1 MFIKLKTAA
10 KPQSS
15 QRSED
20 KTRGHRVFFL
30 FHLLGDYL
38 FSEKRGLFSVNSV
51 VNAFFRTKY
60 AALIMAT
67 MACLAFLAT
76 SAAAEPLCKESLG
89 EYYVNIG
96 IANTGFGTG
105 LDDAFEVVIRRMRPS
120 SEEDLER
127 LKAFNYFEGKDEKG
141 EAYSDGRQYLWQK
154 EGKQYRLFRKVGG
167 RKDVRIDLFVVT
179 FTPANKMKNM
189 MRLMNANRTVYNELG
204 LQSKL
209 QVLGVMGVAFRGR
222 QGNVEFINNLKADPG
237 PDAAARVYV
246 SNADTM
252 LSRYARTAGYEMTAG
267 TAGQI
272 TDTDWNGEPALHNLL
287 SKGDEQ
293 YVLDNIS
300 PFVERQGYAKE
311 MDDLVGTFGDIKVNG
326 LKRSDIKYI
335 FMKCVPN
342 GVSTY
347 GSPRAAFVPLKVI
360 DGTTSYYPVFVF
372 PSAFSST
379 DALNFEIWKTGVE
392 VRWWNG
398 AANLDV
404 NIAEQKRLREALLR
418 YDVPHL
424 MLDYFKSPL
433 SKQKTAE
440 FVVHFSVSSLFKT
453 SLDTAVNKPDGPR
466 AIPWT
471 VSPNLVM
478 AEPPGSMM
486 NKTAETKYNKFF
498 ADRVPDLRWYMKE
511 KEGLAG
517 AKEKAKSAVKFKAK
531 EKAVK
536 KLVEAISEGYAITKE
551 ERTKALTSALDAS
564 ALYFEYLKS
573 WKDIPEAERSGALE
587 LINKIKKVT
596 NPATPI
602 ALYAFDDLE
611 WLNELVQNYPLP
623 AKSLKNEIVGKR
635 MEYLVNTEKVRGFNN
650 LDKVLSD
657 PHMFLQHRDEKA
669 IADSVDVTLKRG
681 EDAITNHL
689 EKKTDKEVKDRLK
702 KKEAIEAVKQELKIL
717 KESLAGAFQE
727 KTDAETAAKNAVSP
741 KESAYSASYDE
752 MSAAC
757 KGGSFSPSRTGTDDS
772 LYRDIYNAYL
782 FNDEKLIACTPK
794 ANAFVKAR
802 QEYRDTI
809 EEQDRNVSVKAKPVH
824 ELDDQAD
831 DLFEKMA
838 LLVQLKDDAGIPGD
852 GLFKRTMN
860 KALIGVGIKKPV
872 EGAKSWKEVIKRA
885 FEQYLTGGGSEKEA
899 YKILDTHLKKVPG
912 LEIVKGGQP

>member
-1 MFIKLKTAA
+1 MMRK
-10 KPQSS
+10 
-15 QRSED
+15 
-20 KTRGHRVFFL
+20 
-30 FHLLGDYL
+30 
-38 FSEKRGLFSVNSV
+38 
-51 VNAFFRTKY
+51 KY
-60 AALIMAT
+60 AALIMAIIVC
-67 MACLAFLAT
+67 MAFLST
-76 SAAAEPLCKESLG
+76 SVSAEQLCKEGLG

-105 LDDAFEVVIRRMRPS
+105 LDDAFEVTIRRMRPS

-189 MRLMNANRTVYNELG
+189 MRLMNANRGLYTELG
-204 LQSKL
+204 LESRL
-209 QVLGVMGVAFRGR
+209 QTLGVMGVAFRGR
-222 QGNVEFINNLKADPG
+222 HGTVEFINNLKADPG
-237 PDAAARVYV
+237 PDQTARVYV

-252 LSRYARTAGYEMTAG
+252 LYRYARSAGYDMTAG
-267 TAGQI
+267 SEGQI

-287 SKGDEQ
+287 AKGDEQ

-300 PFVERQGYAKE
+300 TFVERQGYAKE
-311 MDDLVGTFGDIKVNG
+311 LDDVIGTFGDIKVNG
-326 LKRSDIKYI
+326 LKGSDIKYI
-335 FMKCVPN
+335 FMKCVPA

-347 GSPRAAFVPLKVI
+347 GSPRAAFVPLKV
-360 DGTTSYYPVFVF
+360 DGKYPVFVF

-379 DALNFEIWKTGVE
+379 DALNFEIWKTAVE

-404 NIAEQKRLREALLR
+404 TVDEQKKLREALLR
-418 YDVPHL
+418 YDAPHL

-440 FVVHFSVSSLFKT
+440 FAVHFSLSSLFKT
-453 SLDTAVNKPDGPR
+453 ALDTAVNKPDGPR
-466 AIPWT
+466 TIPWT

-478 AEPPGSMM
+478 AETAGSMM
-486 NKTAETKYNKFF
+486 NKTAESKYNKFF

-517 AKEKAKSAVKFKAK
+517 AKDKAKSAVKFKAK

-551 ERTKALTSALDAS
+551 ERTEALFSTLKAP

-573 WKDIPEAERSGALE
+573 WKDIPETERSGPKE
-587 LINKIKKVT
+587 LITKIMSSG
-596 NPATPI
+596 
-602 ALYAFDDLE
+602 YAFDDLE
-611 WLNELVQNYPLP
+611 WLNEMAQNYPLP
-623 AKSLKNEIVGKR
+623 DKSLKDETAGKR
-635 MEYLVNTEKVRGFNN
+635 MKYLVGTDTVKKEKKVRGLNN

-657 PHMFLQHRDEKA
+657 PHIFLQHRDK
-669 IADSVDVTLKRG
+669 
-681 EDAITNHL
+681 DAIKKMVESTRERAKNAIKDL
-689 EKKTDKEVKDRLK
+689 EAKTDKEVKDRLK
-702 KKEAIEAVKQELKIL
+702 KKAALQEITQELTTIPDAL
-717 KESLAGAFQE
+717 DIAF
-727 KTDAETAAKNAVSP
+727 DAKAAAVEAEKNAVSI
-741 KESAYSASYDE
+741 KESTYSSAFE
-752 MSAAC
+752 AMSAAC
-757 KGGSFSPSRTGTDDS
+757 KGENFSPLRTATDDS

-794 ANAFVKAR
+794 VNAFVEAR
-802 QEYRDTI
+802 QQYRDTI
-809 EEQDRNVSVKAKPVH
+809 EEQDRNVSGKAKAVH
-824 ELDDQAD
+824 ELDDKAD
-831 DLFEKMA
+831 ELFEKMT
-838 LLVQLKDDAGIPGD
+838 LLVQLKDDAGIPGN

-872 EGAKSWKEVIKRA
+872 EGAKSWKEMIKRA
-885 FEQYLTGGGSEKEA
+885 FEQYLTATGSDEDAYTALEA
-899 YKILDTHLKKVPG
+899 HLKKVPE
-912 LEIVKGGQP
+912 LEIVKRSQP